1 MHWSKKNKGIVIFLI
16 VIVAVVLLCLGD
28 YGLRYYDTPKE
39 ETYDYVGSGML
50 VGLANPQF
58 YQQVPVEIH
67 AKKAHFIWKNQED
80 YIQGNVWLDGEKIFG
95 DEETGFTTLFVKAE
109 PSYSCIT
116 TTDGDT
122 AGNMFLI
129 SKDLKTVLCG
139 VKIEEEEFLLVAP
152 AEDKATADGMIDNAA
167 KQSQAFSWWLLEVY
181 KDIIKDTVK

>member
-95 DEETGFTTLFVKAE
+95 DEEMGFTTLFVKAE

-122 AGNMFLI
+122 SGNMFLI
-129 SKDLKTVLCG
+129 S
-139 VKIEEEEFLLVAP
+139 
-152 AEDKATADGMIDNAA
+152 TADGMIDNAA

>member
-50 VGLANPQF
+50 VGLVNPQF

-67 AKKAHFIWKNQED
+67 AKKAHFIWKIRRIIFREM
-80 YIQGNVWLDGEKIFG
+80 YGWMEKDFG
-95 DEETGFTTLFVKAE
+95 DEEMGFTTLFVKAE

-122 AGNMFLI
+122 SGNMFLI
-129 SKDLKTVLCG
+129 SKDLKNVLCG
-139 VKIEEEEFLLVAP
+139 VRIEEEEFLLVVP

>member
-1 MHWSKKNKGIVIFLI
+1 MKYTSLNENLKFSRIIAGCMRTLDAGMDGNKLRNFVHNCMDMGIDTFDHAPV
-16 VIVAVVLLCLGD
+16 
-28 YGLRYYDTPKE
+28 YGA
-39 ETYDYVGSGML
+39 GGC
-50 VGLANPQF
+50 
-58 YQQVPVEIH
+58 
-67 AKKAHFIWKNQED
+67 
-80 YIQGNVWLDGEKIFG
+80 EKIFG
-95 DEETGFTTLFVKAE
+95 DEEMGFTTLFVKAE

-139 VKIEEEEFLLVAP
+139 VKIEEEEFLLVVP

-167 KQSQAFSWWLLEVY
+167 KQSQVFSWWLLEVY

>member
-50 VGLANPQF
+50 VGLVNPQF

-95 DEETGFTTLFVKAE
+95 DEEMGFTTLFVKAE

-122 AGNMFLI
+122 SGNMFLI
-129 SKDLKTVLCG
+129 SKDLKKRIMWSKNRRGRV
-139 VKIEEEEFLLVAP
+139 P
-152 AEDKATADGMIDNAA
+152 AGSTG
-167 KQSQAFSWWLLEVY
+167 
-181 KDIIKDTVK
+181 

>member
-50 VGLANPQF
+50 VGLVNPQF

-80 YIQGNVWLDGEKIFG
+80 YIQGNVWLDGEKILVMRNG
-95 DEETGFTTLFVKAE
+95 I
-109 PSYSCIT
+109 Y
-116 TTDGDT
+116 DT
-122 AGNMFLI
+122 FRKSGTIVFLHHNYRWRYI
-129 SKDLKTVLCG
+129 R
-139 VKIEEEEFLLVAP
+139 
-152 AEDKATADGMIDNAA
+152 
-167 KQSQAFSWWLLEVY
+167 
-181 KDIIKDTVK
+181 

>member
-50 VGLANPQF
+50 VGLVNPQF

-95 DEETGFTTLFVKAE
+95 DEEMGFTTLFVKAE

-122 AGNMFLI
+122 SGNMFLI
-129 SKDLKTVLCG
+129 SKDLKNVLCG
-139 VKIEEEEFLLVAP
+139 VRIEEEEFLLVVRLR
-152 AEDKATADGMIDNAA
+152 I
-167 KQSQAFSWWLLEVY
+167 KQLQMA
-181 KDIIKDTVK
+181 

>member
-1 MHWSKKNKGIVIFLI
+1 M
-16 VIVAVVLLCLGD
+16 
-28 YGLRYYDTPKE
+28 KE

-139 VKIEEEEFLLVAP
+139 VKIE
-152 AEDKATADGMIDNAA
+152 DGYHQNASPVIIRTHA
-167 KQSQAFSWWLLEVY
+167 ICQYSNKGNSHKRQNFVFTTSIQQS
-181 KDIIKDTVK
+181 

>member
-67 AKKAHFIWKNQED
+67 AKKAHFIWKIKRIIFRGM
-80 YIQGNVWLDGEKIFG
+80 YGWMEKR
-95 DEETGFTTLFVKAE
+95 
-109 PSYSCIT
+109 
-116 TTDGDT
+116 
-122 AGNMFLI
+122 FLAMR
-129 SKDLKTVLCG
+129 KRDLRH
-139 VKIEEEEFLLVAP
+139 FL
-152 AEDKATADGMIDNAA
+152 
-167 KQSQAFSWWLLEVY
+167 
-181 KDIIKDTVK
+181 